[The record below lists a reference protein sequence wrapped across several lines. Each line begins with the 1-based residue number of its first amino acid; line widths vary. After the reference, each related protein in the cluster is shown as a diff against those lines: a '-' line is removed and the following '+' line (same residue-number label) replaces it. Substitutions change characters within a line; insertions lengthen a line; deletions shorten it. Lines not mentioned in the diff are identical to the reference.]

1 MTHASAVPF
10 VADFER
16 IAARLPGAGTPWLAH
31 LRRDALE
38 RFAASGI
45 PTRREEAWKHTSLAA
60 LEKALF
66 SAQPNGSER
75 FLAPAEIEALSFD
88 GLESHRLVFVDG
100 RHVPALS
107 RHGELPSGATLRS
120 LGEMLAGAPAALE
133 TLLASAPPAGAT
145 VFSDLNL
152 AFMSDGL
159 YLHLARGTVVADPIH
174 LVFITTAAGRAVHP
188 RNIVVAGPGAQAKII
203 EHYAGLDAAYL
214 TNAVT
219 HILAADAA
227 SIEHY
232 RMQEEGPQALHIGAV
247 HATQAR
253 ASRLHSHSVALGA
266 ALARADITTSF
277 DAEGCDATLDGLY
290 VVGGRQHVDHHT
302 RIDHARPNG
311 TSREHYRG
319 LLDGTARAVFNGK
332 VVVHPGAQKTDAR
345 QANHN
350 LLLSRGAEIDTQPQL
365 EIYAD
370 DVKCA
375 HGATVGQLDAQQL
388 FYLRSRGIDEAA
400 ARSLLTHA
408 FARTVIDR
416 MRLAPVRARLER
428 LLFARVPEARL
439 AAELA

>member
-1 MTHASAVPF
+1 MTHASAAPF

-16 IAARLPGAGTPWLAH
+16 IAPSLPGAGTPWLAR

-60 LEKALF
+60 LEKAAF
-66 SAQPNGSER
+66 TAQPDGSER
-75 FLAPAEIEALSFD
+75 PVAGAGLDGLAFD
-88 GLESHRLVFVDG
+88 GLETHRLVFVDG
-100 RHVPALS
+100 RYVPALS
-107 RHGELPSGATLRS
+107 RRGTLPSGVTLHA
-120 LGEMLAGAPAALE
+120 LGEMLADAPAELE
-133 TLLASAPPAGAT
+133 PFLAPASAAT
-145 VFSDLNL
+145 VFSDLNI

-159 YLHLARGTVVADPIH
+159 YLRLARDSAVPDPIH
-174 LVFITTAAGRAVHP
+174 LVFLATAAGRAVHP
-188 RNIVVAGPGAQAKII
+188 RNLVVAAPGAQATII
-203 EHYAGLDAAYL
+203 EHYAGGDAAYF

-219 HILAADAA
+219 HIVAGDGA

-232 RMQEEGPQALHIGAV
+232 RMQEEGPRALHIGAV
-247 HATQAR
+247 HATQGR
-253 ASRLHSHSVALGA
+253 SSRLHSHSIALGA

-290 VVGGRQHVDHHT
+290 VAGGRQHVDHHT
-302 RIDHARPNG
+302 RIDHARLHG

-319 LLDGTARAVFNGK
+319 LLDGAARAVFNGK
-332 VVVHPGAQKTDAR
+332 VVVHAGAQKTDAR

-350 LLLSRGAEIDTQPQL
+350 LLLSRGAEIDSQPQL

-408 FARTVIDR
+408 FARAVIDR

-428 LLFARVPEARL
+428 LLFSRMPGAGMVGEPA
-439 AAELA
+439 